1 MSTRR
6 QFIQSLPA
14 VGTAFA
20 VAGNLVLEDSPAR
33 AQVTTVSLKEH
44 FHPKGK
50 APSKYTIEVLKQ
62 ARGGLPFADVRD
74 IEEQKRGLI
83 APMRDLKIMADAGRH
98 PP

>member
-20 VAGNLVLEDSPAR
+20 VAGHLVLEDSPAR
-33 AQVTTVSLKEH
+33 AQAANVPLKEH

-50 APSKYTIEVLKQ
+50 RPRPCCRNYRIVAFP
-62 ARGGLPFADVRD
+62 
-74 IEEQKRGLI
+74 
-83 APMRDLKIMADAGRH
+83 
-98 PP
+98 